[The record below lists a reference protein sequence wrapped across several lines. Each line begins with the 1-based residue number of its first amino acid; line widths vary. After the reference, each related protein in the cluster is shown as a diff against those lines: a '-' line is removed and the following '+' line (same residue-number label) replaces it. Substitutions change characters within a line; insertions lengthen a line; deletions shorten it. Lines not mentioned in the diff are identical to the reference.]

1 MGEAAGGLVGHDPAM
16 AEFEGIYR
24 SGDSLKRR
32 EEVRERLRAG
42 MDEKR
47 IATDLGIAPHS
58 VAEIVESLRAEGS
71 EPPESSPPN

>member
-1 MGEAAGGLVGHDPAM
+1 MPIGDDSTM

-47 IATDLGIAPHS
+47 IAADLGIERHA
-58 VAEIVESLRAEGS
+58 VAEIAERLRAETT
-71 EPPESSPPN
+71 EVDQPR